1 MTLGNH
7 ADSENNPMDHE
18 HYETVPTAAE
28 DLTAEA
34 PVTPLEPSMP
44 LPTVTPLPPPLT
56 APLAAEPPAVPAA
69 EAAPSLAEPV
79 APAPGEVAPI
89 PAPVVPAAPAAPL
102 TVPGLP
108 GAGLMGGGA
117 IPVAM
122 PTGMPTA
129 PAPAPAPIPAGL
141 PTAVPQP
148 VMPSAPVVAV
158 APHQSSTHPTAPAPR
173 LAPSSTTALPPQ
185 SLDLSALGLN
195 EEQERSAHLLMEVL
209 SSDESSEVII
219 NGPNEVLQ
227 KKKGTRYHE
236 SAIKFGDE
244 QTYHKVLNEVV
255 LAYVDTADRIDG
267 VNILVEGQMELPS
280 GQPGVPPT
288 LARVHVLAPPLVQFA
303 KVTIAKKA
311 RYEFDLDA
319 IQRTGAMTPQMA
331 EVLKAVARGRL
342 TFVASGPT
350 GAGKTTLLQAMSHN
364 FDQTDRL
371 VIIEDTPELRLPLA
385 DTVYLTSTSAK
396 PGLNPEDVVTTEW
409 LVKAANR
416 MRMDRII
423 VGECRGAEMAE
434 WLIAANSGAEGSAT
448 TVHADTPRRALDKI
462 LGLATKS
469 PTSGSETTLRREIAA
484 TVDIVVQAGLIDG
497 KHVITHIEE
506 VSKTVTNSGLI
517 ATTTLFEYNR
527 ARGMHEVKAR
537 PSEDLVNILR
547 QRSVPLNLNLF
558 R

>member
-1 MTLGNH
+1 MNLDHNP
-7 ADSENNPMDHE
+7 DSEKNPMDHE
-18 HYETVPTAAE
+18 HVETDPASVEDTATEVA
-28 DLTAEA
+28 A
-34 PVTPLEPSMP
+34 PAAVEPGMSM
-44 LPTVTPLPPPLT
+44 PTVTPLPPSLT
-56 APLAAEPPAVPAA
+56 VPAA
-69 EAAPSLAEPV
+69 
-79 APAPGEVAPI
+79 I
-89 PAPVVPAAPAAPL
+89 PVPAAVPVPAAIPVA
-102 TVPGLP
+102 VPGLP
-108 GAGLMGGGA
+108 GAGLMGG
-117 IPVAM
+117 AM
-122 PTGMPTA
+122 PVHLPTGVPAGA
-129 PAPAPAPIPAGL
+129 PAPAGIPTALPA
-141 PTAVPQP
+141 AVPQP
-148 VMPSAPVVAV
+148 VMPTGPVVSAA
-158 APHQSSTHPTAPAPR
+158 APQTSTHVSAPAPR

-185 SLDLSALGLN
+185 SLDLSALGLTPQ
-195 EEQERSAHLLMEVL
+195 QEASAHALMEVL
-209 SSDESSEVII
+209 MSDESSEVII

-236 SAIKFGDE
+236 SNIQFGDE

-255 LAYVDTADRIDG
+255 LSYVDTSDRIDG

-280 GQPGVPPT
+280 GQSGVPPT

-319 IQRTGAMTPQMA
+319 IQRSGAMTAAMA
-331 EVLKAVARGRL
+331 ELLKAVSRARL

-364 FDQTDRL
+364 FDQTDRI

-396 PGLNPEDVVTTEW
+396 PGLNPDDVVTTEW

-527 ARGMHEVKAR
+527 ARGLHEVKAR
-537 PSEDLVNILR
+537 PSEDLVNLLR
-547 QRSVPLNLNLF
+547 QRQVPLNMNMF
-558 R
+558 RPTH